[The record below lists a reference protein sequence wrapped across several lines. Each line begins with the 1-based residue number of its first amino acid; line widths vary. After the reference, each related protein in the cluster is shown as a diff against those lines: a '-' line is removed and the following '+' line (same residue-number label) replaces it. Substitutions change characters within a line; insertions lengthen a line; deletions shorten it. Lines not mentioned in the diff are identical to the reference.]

1 MFPIMQGAAP
11 KAVLGPEGGDVSA
24 LGKLVGIPWGFF
36 GVWFW
41 AQKSS
46 PAQTAAFWLP
56 VARSRG
62 GLREKLAA
70 FFPFF
75 YGLKFGL
82 EIGFHFKPSLPT
94 VPGPWLGSIASL
106 CWAEAG
112 RWWGER
118 SGDSE
123 LLLAAPG
130 KFMGCVVMVSGELCV
145 RCAWMRALK
154 NHQQIIA
161 ISPSPCGKV
170 RFEPEKPPLLAI
182 MIHKIEIST

>member
-1 MFPIMQGAAP
+1 MLLLGQRGG
-11 KAVLGPEGGDVSA
+11 VLGAEEGDVSA
-24 LGKLVGIPWGFF
+24 LEKLVGIPWGFF

-41 AQKSS
+41 AQKSP
-46 PAQTAAFWLP
+46 PAQAAAFWLP
-56 VARSRG
+56 VALSRG
-62 GLREKLAA
+62 GTEGKACCLFPV
-70 FFPFF
+70 FF
-75 YGLKFGL
+75 GLKFGL
-82 EIGFHFKPSLPT
+82 EIRFCFKPSLPT
-94 VPGPWLGSIASL
+94 APGPWLGSSASL

-118 SGDSE
+118 WSGDNE

-130 KFMGCVVMVSGELCV
+130 KFMGCVVMVSGELCA

-170 RFEPEKPPLLAI
+170 RSKPEKPPLLAV